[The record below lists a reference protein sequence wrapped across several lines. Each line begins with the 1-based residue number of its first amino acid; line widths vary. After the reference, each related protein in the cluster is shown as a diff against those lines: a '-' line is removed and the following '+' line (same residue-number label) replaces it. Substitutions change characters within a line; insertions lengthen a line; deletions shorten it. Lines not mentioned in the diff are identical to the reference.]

1 MRKVLLA
8 TTALV
13 AMSVTGAHA
22 DISIS
27 MTAETG
33 FITSDKDGDSAW
45 MDGNLTVTGS
55 MTSDNGLTFTAV
67 KNMAFQNDTPASYAG
82 DDKITEDAYIEVS
95 GDFGGFRIGQTDMA
109 GDRMDGVLGK
119 NKDVYTIGATSTSS
133 THYGT
138 DITDFIQDTSISYVS
153 PSMNGLTVYGG
164 AVPNGQSQMG
174 VNFSLGGMALMIQQQ
189 SGATTSAGA
198 AIGDEVSV
206 GAGFSVAGIGINVG
220 KKQEDNNGTKTDSS
234 DLNLAYSLNDSAKMT
249 VLLQEGKQSGAKH
262 TSTGVEIAYTI
273 APGATAYIGYESTD
287 KAGDK
292 DSGMGAVLSV
302 SF

>member
-67 KNMAFQNDTPASYAG
+67 KNMAFQNDTPGSYAG

-138 DITDFIQDTSISYVS
+138 DLTDFIQDTSISYVS

-220 KKQEDNNGTKTDSS
+220 KKQEDNNGTKIDSS
-234 DLNLAYSLNDSAKMT
+234 DLNLAYSLNDSTKMS
-249 VLLQEGKQSGAKH
+249 VLMQEGKSSSAKH

>member
-27 MTAETG
+27 MTAESG

-55 MTSDNGLTFTAV
+55 MTSDTGLAFKAV

-82 DDKITEDAYIEVS
+82 DDAITEDAYIEVS

-119 NKDVYTIGATSTSS
+119 NKDVYTIGATSTSG
-133 THYGT
+133 TYYGT
-138 DITDFIQDTSISYVS
+138 DVADFIQDTSISYVS

-174 VNFSLGGMALMIQQQ
+174 INFSLGGMALMIQQQ
-189 SGATTSAGA
+189 SGASV
-198 AIGDEVSV
+198 GDEVSV
-206 GAGFSVAGIGINVG
+206 GAGLSVAGIGINVG
-220 KKQEDNNGTKTDSS
+220 KKQEDLNGTKTDSS

-249 VLLQEGKQSGAKH
+249 VLLQEGKRSGAKH

>member
-55 MTSDNGLTFTAV
+55 MTSDNGLKFSAV

-133 THYGT
+133 TYYGT
-138 DITDFIQDTSISYVS
+138 DLTDFIQDTSISYVS

-174 VNFSLGGMALMIQQQ
+174 INFSLGGMALMIQQQ
-189 SGATTSAGA
+189 SGATT
-198 AIGDEVSV
+198 GDEVAV
-206 GAGFSVAGIGINVG
+206 GAGLSVAGIGINVG
-220 KKQEDNNGTKTDSS
+220 KKQEDLNGTKTDSS

-249 VLLQEGKQSGAKH
+249 VLLQEGKRSGAKH

-273 APGATAYIGYESTD
+273 APGATAYVGYESTD

>member
-27 MTAETG
+27 MTAESG

-55 MTSDNGLTFTAV
+55 MTSDTGLAFKAV

-82 DDKITEDAYIEVS
+82 DDAITEDAYIEVS

-119 NKDVYTIGATSTSS
+119 NKDVYTIGATSTSG
-133 THYGT
+133 TYYGT
-138 DITDFIQDTSISYVS
+138 DVADFIQDTSISYVS

-174 VNFSLGGMALMIQQQ
+174 INFSLGGMALMIQQQ
-189 SGATTSAGA
+189 SGASV
-198 AIGDEVSV
+198 GDEVSV
-206 GAGFSVAGIGINVG
+206 GAGLSVAGIGINVG
-220 KKQEDNNGTKTDSS
+220 KKQEDLNGTKTDSS

-249 VLLQEGKQSGAKH
+249 VLLQEGKQSGTKH

>member
-27 MTAETG
+27 MTAESG

-55 MTSDNGLTFTAV
+55 MTSDTGLAFKAV

-82 DDKITEDAYIEVS
+82 DDAITEDAYIEVS

-138 DITDFIQDTSISYVS
+138 DLTDFIQDTSISYVS

-174 VNFSLGGMALMIQQQ
+174 INFSLGGMALMIQQQ
-189 SGATTSAGA
+189 SGASV
-198 AIGDEVSV
+198 GDEVSV
-206 GAGFSVAGIGINVG
+206 GAGLSVAGIGINVG
-220 KKQEDNNGTKTDSS
+220 KKQEDLNGTKTDSS

-249 VLLQEGKQSGAKH
+249 VLLQEGKRSGAKH

>member
-27 MTAETG
+27 MTAESG

-55 MTSDNGLTFTAV
+55 MTSDTGLAFKAV

-82 DDKITEDAYIEVS
+82 DDAITEDAYIEVS

-119 NKDVYTIGATSTSS
+119 NKDVYTIGATSTSGAY
-133 THYGT
+133 YGT
-138 DITDFIQDTSISYVS
+138 DVSDFIQDTSISYVS

-174 VNFSLGGMALMIQQQ
+174 INFSLGGMALMIQQQ
-189 SGATTSAGA
+189 SGASV
-198 AIGDEVSV
+198 GDEVSV
-206 GAGFSVAGIGINVG
+206 GAGLSVAGIGINVG
-220 KKQEDNNGTKTDSS
+220 KKQEDLNGTKTDSS

-249 VLLQEGKQSGAKH
+249 VLLQEGKRSGAKH

>member
-33 FITSDKDGDSAW
+33 FITSDQDGDSAW

-55 MTSDNGLTFTAV
+55 ATSDSGLTFTAV

-82 DDKITEDAYIEVS
+82 DDAITEDAYIDIS

-133 THYGT
+133 TYYGT
-138 DITDFIQDTSISYVS
+138 DVTDFIQDTSISYVS

-174 VNFSLGGMALMIQQQ
+174 INFSLGGMALMIQQQ
-189 SGATTSAGA
+189 SGSSV
-198 AIGDEVSV
+198 GDEVAV

-220 KKQEDNNGTKTDSS
+220 KKQEDNDGTKTDSS